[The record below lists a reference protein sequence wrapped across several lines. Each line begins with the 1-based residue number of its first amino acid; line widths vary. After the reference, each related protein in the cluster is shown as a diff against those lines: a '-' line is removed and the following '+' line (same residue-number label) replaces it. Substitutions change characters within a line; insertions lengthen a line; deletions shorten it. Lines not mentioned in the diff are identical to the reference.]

1 MVSFHDNPEKYNNPA
16 IMEKLTK
23 QMFEYIQMDSNIKE
37 MDKEITTHP
46 HYIQKCQN
54 HSSSTI
60 LVDDSIENLQ
70 STSISSLR
78 HQQSNSNLMI

>member
-16 IMEKLTK
+16 IMEDLTK
-23 QMFEYIQMDSNIKE
+23 EMFACIRMDANIKS

-54 HSSSTI
+54 TSSSLI
-60 LVDDSIENLQ
+60 DDNLQ
-70 STSISSLR
+70 SANISSIRL
-78 HQQSNSNLMI
+78 QQSNTNLAM